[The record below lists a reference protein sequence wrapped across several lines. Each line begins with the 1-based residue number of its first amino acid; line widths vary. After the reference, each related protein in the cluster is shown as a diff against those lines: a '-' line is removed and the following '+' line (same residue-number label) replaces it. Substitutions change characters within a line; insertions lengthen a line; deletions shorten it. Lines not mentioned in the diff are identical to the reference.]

1 MDSGAKIGSSFV
13 VSIFL
18 VDLDK
23 IQTGQILIL
32 ILITTTLETL
42 VTVEHLWVEL
52 LIFRGAEPFTVCL
65 SLLFRRYV
73 ELIVRDLVLCWPVM
87 FSLGYGRRLG
97 ELPSRVAI

>member
-1 MDSGAKIGSSFV
+1 MDSGAKVGSSFI
-13 VSIFL
+13 VSILL

-52 LIFRGAEPFTVCL
+52 LIYR
-65 SLLFRRYV
+65 
-73 ELIVRDLVLCWPVM
+73 
-87 FSLGYGRRLG
+87 
-97 ELPSRVAI
+97 